1 MFVSVFLY
9 EVRDGISVCFLFR
22 FGFYSLVTKEKK
34 TLEITNALIKF
45 VLCENILLLGI
56 LIDIS
61 GLVRLLICMNR
72 ELFKP

>member
-9 EVRDGISVCFLFR
+9 ELRDGISVWFLFPV
-22 FGFYSLVTKEKK
+22 GFYSLVTKKK
-34 TLEITNALIKF
+34 RLEIKNAQIKF

-61 GLVRLLICMNR
+61 SLVRLLICMDR
-72 ELFKP
+72 